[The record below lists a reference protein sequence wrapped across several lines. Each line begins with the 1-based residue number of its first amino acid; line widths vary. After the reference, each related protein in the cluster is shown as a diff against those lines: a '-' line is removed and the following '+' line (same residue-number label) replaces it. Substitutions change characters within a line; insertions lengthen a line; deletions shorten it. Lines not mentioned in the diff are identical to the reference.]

1 MPYRGFG
8 EVTIHKADGGS
19 SLQLPDDRALLRGLA
34 EIVAEIPA
42 DRAPTFFE
50 ASLRNRLKPSADKLG
65 ESGLPHAEGDL
76 SRAIE
81 TIRFLLAR
89 RAGGRFQPYTLRREI
104 SGSELPAHVIA
115 MSQGVPAA
123 MHWRGIPL
131 LKSIFDL
138 NLYMMLLWDLKPQ
151 TIIETGSASGG
162 SAAWFADMM
171 ETYGLECHIYSLDLH
186 RPGLLH
192 PKITFMQGDCRM
204 IDQSLPR
211 DLLENLPHPWLF
223 TEDAHVNVAGVLE
236 WIHGFARAGDYLVI
250 EDTTNGAKEAA
261 VAQFA
266 AAHGQQYKVD
276 TYYTDFFGYN
286 ACSSRDSIF
295 RRF

>member
-1 MPYRGFG
+1 MRYRGFG
-8 EVTIHKADGGS
+8 EVTIHKPDGSS
-19 SLQLPDDRALLRGLA
+19 SLQLPDDHALVCGLA
-34 EIVAEIPA
+34 KIVSEIPG

-50 ASLRNRLKPSADKLG
+50 ASLRNRLKPAVDELG
-65 ESGLPHAEGDL
+65 ESGLRRTEGDL

-89 RAGGRFQPYTLRREI
+89 RAEGRFQQYSRRCET

-131 LKSIFDL
+131 LKSVFDL
-138 NLYMMLLWDLKPQ
+138 NLYMMLLWDVKPQ

-162 SAAWFADMM
+162 SALWFADIIEM
-171 ETYGLECHIYSLDLH
+171 YGLECHIYSLDLH
-186 RPGLLH
+186 RPDLLH
-192 PKITFMQGDCRM
+192 PRVTFMQGDCRM

-211 DLLENLPHPWLF
+211 ELLEGLPHPWLF
-223 TEDAHVNVAGVLE
+223 TEDAHVNVAGVLD
-236 WIHGFARAGDYLVI
+236 WIHEFAQPGDYLVI
-250 EDTTNGAKEAA
+250 EDTTNEAKETA

-266 AAHGQQYKVD
+266 AAHEEEYKVD

-295 RRF
+295 RRI